1 MDYPQ
6 LESDEV
12 PLLFQDIPS
21 EEILLYQV
29 IFVLAIIILIGLDMA
44 LLKICQ

>member
-1 MDYPQ
+1 MDYTQ
-6 LESDEV
+6 LESEAV

-21 EEILLYQV
+21 EEILLYQL
-29 IFVLAIIILIGLDMA
+29 IFLMAIIILIGLDMA